1 MTSASG
7 SFCTAVSVTTPIPAN
22 NAQMP
27 HYVALLRGINIGSR
41 NRVSM
46 PELRSALEEA
56 GFGEVHTYLQSGN
69 VILESRAK
77 AESVRRKVEGV
88 IAERFGLEIAVV
100 VRTKA
105 ELAAVVQK
113 NPLGDEAKDP
123 KRHQVTF
130 LSKKLP
136 AKTVRELEETATK
149 QERVAVAGREVYA
162 WHPSGVARSKLW
174 AKLAGKG
181 LGVTA
186 TSRNWTTVEA
196 LLELAGG

>member
-1 MTSASG
+1 VARY
-7 SFCTAVSVTTPIPAN
+7 AV
-22 NAQMP
+22 
-27 HYVALLRGINIGSR
+27 LLRGINLGSG

-46 PELRSALEEA
+46 PDLRSALEEA
-56 GFGEVHTYLQSGN
+56 GFGDVQTYLQSGN
-69 VILESRAK
+69 VVLEARAK
-77 AESVRRKVEGV
+77 PDGVRRKIEGV
-88 IAERFGLEIAVV
+88 IAESFGLEIAVV
-100 VRTKA
+100 VRTRA
-105 ELAAVVQK
+105 ELAAIVRR
-113 NPLGDEAKDP
+113 NPLGDDATDP

-136 AKTVRELEETATK
+136 AKVVRELEETTTA
-149 QERVAVAGREVYA
+149 QERVVVVGREVYA

-196 LLELAGG
+196 LLKLAGG

>member
-22 NAQMP
+22 NALMP
-27 HYVALLRGINIGSR
+27 RYAVLLRGINIGPR
-41 NRVSM
+41 NRISM
-46 PELRSALEEA
+46 PDLRSALEQG
-56 GFGEVHTYLQSGN
+56 GFGEVQTYLQSGN
-69 VILESRAK
+69 VVLESHATP
-77 AESVRRKVEGV
+77 ESVRRKVEGL

-105 ELAAVVQK
+105 ELAAVVRR
-113 NPLGDEAKDP
+113 NPLGNVATDP

-130 LSKKLP
+130 LSKKLA
-136 AKTVRELEETATK
+136 AKAVRELEEAATP
-149 QERVAVAGREVYA
+149 QERVVVAGLEVYA
-162 WHPSGVARSKLW
+162 WHPSGAARSKLW

-186 TSRNWTTVEA
+186 TSRNWTTVKA
-196 LLELAGG
+196 LLGLAGG

>member
-22 NAQMP
+22 NALMP
-27 HYVALLRGINIGSR
+27 RYVALLRGINIGSR

-56 GFGEVHTYLQSGN
+56 GFGEVRTYLQSGN
-69 VILESRAK
+69 VVLDSRAK

-105 ELAAVVQK
+105 ELAAVVRR
-113 NPLGDEAKDP
+113 NPLGDDAKDP

-130 LSKKLP
+130 LSKKLT
-136 AKTVRELEETATK
+136 AKTVRELEETATP
-149 QERVAVAGREVYA
+149 QERVVVAGREVYA

-174 AKLAGKG
+174 SKLAGKG

-196 LLELAGG
+196 LRKLAGG